1 MWRRAFHFYY
11 LFSLFYGAVV
21 VFLSVFS
28 YLAYILTISLC
39 ILTTLPYSFTCV
51 AGVFA
56 IRQWILVW
64 LVRSHQ
70 PQSAGDCGD
79 FIRFPFIIRF
89 PPHDSTLH
97 WSLMNVFLAPTI
109 ALAGFNTRQL
119 SLIDKRHQ
127 RHMDNLAP
135 RLGTAL
141 TGITARFA
149 L

>member
-1 MWRRAFHFYY
+1 M
-11 LFSLFYGAVV
+11 

-64 LVRSHQ
+64 LVILHQ

-79 FIRFPFIIRF
+79 FIRFAFIRF

-109 ALAGFNTRQL
+109 ALAG
-119 SLIDKRHQ
+119 
-127 RHMDNLAP
+127 A
-135 RLGTAL
+135 
-141 TGITARFA
+141 
-149 L
+149 